1 MAYNVKF
8 SKGSLANYK
17 ALNKDAS
24 TIYFITDTGAL
35 YLGETLI
42 ADATDLTDI
51 EEAIGTLT
59 SLSTDVKSD
68 LVSAINEVLGKVN
81 DATEADA
88 VTLTVADT
96 ATDGYLKTYVL
107 TQGTEEIGKIDIPK
121 DLVVTSGEVVT
132 NPEGQDEGTYIK
144 LVIANQEVPL
154 YINVKTLVDVYTAQ
168 KNATQIQLAVSDTNE
183 ISATIVAG
191 SVGTTEIADKAIT
204 LAKLSEELQTAISNA
219 NSAVQKIET
228 GSTNGTISVD
238 GTDVGVKGLGS
249 AAYENKD
256 AFDAAGAASAVLG
269 TDDDDATTVTV
280 KGNREAITALQEA
293 VGDGGS
299 VATKISDAIDALDST
314 VSQTAGDDGV
324 SATVVE
330 EDGKLKSVSVA
341 IAAETY
347 DTYGA
352 ASTAESNAKDYADG
366 LASNYDATGSANTA
380 LTNAKAYTDSELST
394 ALTWV
399 EF

>member
-51 EEAIGTLT
+51 EKAIGTLT
-59 SLSTDVKSD
+59 SLDTTTKSD

-121 DLVVTSGEVVT
+121 DLVVKSGEVVT

-144 LVIANQEVPL
+144 LVIANQEAPL

-256 AFDAAGAASAVLG
+256 TFDAAGAASAVLG